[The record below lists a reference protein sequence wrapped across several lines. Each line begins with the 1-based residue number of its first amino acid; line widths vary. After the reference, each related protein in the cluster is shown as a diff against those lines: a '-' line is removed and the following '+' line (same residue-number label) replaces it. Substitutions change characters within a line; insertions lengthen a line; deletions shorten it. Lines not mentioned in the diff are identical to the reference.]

1 MFVPVLHLIKNN
13 QIYQNKN
20 VTSTPTWH
28 SLLQYHL
35 LEQPAQTNSD
45 FFCPQPWHSGVF
57 FFPSSFF
64 PFSLSFSTLGLAAA
78 LCKFLLALSSTEE
91 NLVSTSPLLP
101 LLAATLGLLGE
112 GLLLLLLR
120 LLAVTEVLACAI
132 REAPLGLGW
141 MWRVVEVE
149 VGGAVTVWEVGRR
162 RTCCWGTMTGW
173 R

>member
-1 MFVPVLHLIKNN
+1 MDHNDQVVQTTVRP
-13 QIYQNKN
+13 Q
-20 VTSTPTWH
+20 TPHPEHSSACSSQSSTWH

-64 PFSLSFSTLGLAAA
+64 PLSLSFSTLGLAAA

-101 LLAATLGLLGE
+101 LLVATLGLLGE
-112 GLLLLLLR
+112 
-120 LLAVTEVLACAI
+120 
-132 REAPLGLGW
+132 
-141 MWRVVEVE
+141 
-149 VGGAVTVWEVGRR
+149 
-162 RTCCWGTMTGW
+162 
-173 R
+173 